1 MLETVKPGLLF
12 WIISLTDNLFV
23 CLFPAGSGLTSSLIA
38 LIANAGPED
47 QAIATAGEMVS
58 AIFKRFY

>member
-12 WIISLTDNLFV
+12 WIISLTDFFFW
-23 CLFPAGSGLTSSLIA
+23 FPAGSGLTSSLIA